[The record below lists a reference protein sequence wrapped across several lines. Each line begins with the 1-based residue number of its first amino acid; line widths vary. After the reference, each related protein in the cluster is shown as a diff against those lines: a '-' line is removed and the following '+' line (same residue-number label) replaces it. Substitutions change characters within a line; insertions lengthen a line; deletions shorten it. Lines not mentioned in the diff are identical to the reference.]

1 MVEKKI
7 ILRRIQMFDKE
18 KYGKILT
25 PLVTPFKENQ
35 SVDYEAAVS
44 IAEKLIA
51 DQQAD
56 SIILSGTTGEF
67 FTMSFEERVK
77 LFKVIK
83 DAVGNKIPLMAG
95 VGCASTIE
103 TIALAKKAEEIG
115 FEIMMVVSP
124 YYTKPTQ
131 KELYNHFKKVAES
144 VNIPMMLYNIPI
156 FTGVNIN
163 PETVAK
169 LSEVENI
176 VAIKEEAELNA
187 KQMTEFINITSDDFI
202 IYCGDDTMIL
212 EAFAQGG
219 DKRIGGIISGAS
231 HIIGVQLRKMINMFL
246 NGKVEEAAKIQQK
259 YLPLFRI
266 MGQNGR
272 TNPASLL
279 KEAMKMLGYNAGIP
293 RLPLSPGTEEEIAE
307 VKRVMKKLE
316 II

>member
-1 MVEKKI
+1 
-7 ILRRIQMFDKE
+7 MFDKE

-25 PLVTPFKENQ
+25 PLVTPFKEDQ
-35 SVDYEAAVS
+35 SVDYTAAVS

-103 TIALAKKAEEIG
+103 TMALAKKAEELG

-144 VNIPMMLYNIPI
+144 VNIQMMLYNIPI

-169 LSEVENI
+169 LSEIENI
-176 VAIKEEAELNA
+176 IAVKEEAELNP
-187 KQMTEFINITSDDFI
+187 KQMTEFINITPNDFI
-202 IYCGDDTMIL
+202 IYCGDDSMIL

-219 DKRIGGIISGAS
+219 AKRIGGIISGAS
-231 HIIGVQLRKMINMFL
+231 HIIGVQLRNVIEMFL
-246 NGKVEEAAKIQQK
+246 KGNIQEAAKMQQK

-272 TNPASLL
+272 TNPCSLI
-279 KEAMKMLGYNAGIP
+279 KEAMKMVGYNAGIP

-307 VKRVMKKLE
+307 VRKVMKKIK

>member
-1 MVEKKI
+1 
-7 ILRRIQMFDKE
+7 MFDKE

-25 PLVTPFKENQ
+25 PLVTPFKDDQ

-44 IAEKLIA
+44 IAEKLIE
-51 DQQAD
+51 DNKAD

-67 FTMSFEERVK
+67 FTMRFEERVK
-77 LFKVIK
+77 MFNVIK
-83 DAVGNKIPLMAG
+83 KTVGKKIPLMAG
-95 VGCASTIE
+95 VGCTSTIE
-103 TIALAKKAEEIG
+103 TVALAKKAEELG

-144 VNIPMMLYNIPI
+144 VNIQMMLYNIPV

-169 LSEVENI
+169 LSEIENI
-176 VAIKEEAELNA
+176 VAVKEEAELNP
-187 KQMTEFINITSDDFI
+187 KQMTDFINTTPDDFI
-202 IYCGDDTMIL
+202 IYCGDDSMIL

-219 DKRIGGIISGAS
+219 AKRIGGIISGAS
-231 HIIGVQLRKMINMFL
+231 HIIGVQLRNMIDMFL
-246 NGKVEEAAKIQQK
+246 NGKVEEAAKMQQK

-272 TNPASLL
+272 TNPCSLI
-279 KEAMKMLGYNAGIP
+279 KEAMKMVGYKTGIP
-293 RLPLSPGTEEEIAE
+293 RLPLTPGTEEEIAE
-307 VKRVMKKLE
+307 VRKVMKKLG

>member
-1 MVEKKI
+1 
-7 ILRRIQMFDKE
+7 
-18 KYGKILT
+18 
-25 PLVTPFKENQ
+25 
-35 SVDYEAAVS
+35 
-44 IAEKLIA
+44 
-51 DQQAD
+51 
-56 SIILSGTTGEF
+56 
-67 FTMSFEERVK
+67 MSFEERVK

-103 TIALAKKAEEIG
+103 TIALAKKAEELG

-144 VNIPMMLYNIPI
+144 VNIQMMLYNIPI

-169 LSEVENI
+169 LSEIENI
-176 VAIKEEAELNA
+176 IAVKEEAELNP
-187 KQMTEFINITSDDFI
+187 KQMTEFINATPDDFI
-202 IYCGDDTMIL
+202 IYCGDDPMIL
-212 EAFAQGG
+212 EAYAQGG
-219 DKRIGGIISGAS
+219 TERIGGIVSGGS
-231 HIIGVQLRKMINMFL
+231 HIIGVQLRKMIETFNKG
-246 NGKVEEAAKIQQK
+246 NIQEAAKLQQK

-272 TNPASLL
+272 TNPVSLI
-279 KEAMKMLGYNAGIP
+279 KEAMKMVGYNAGIP

-307 VKRVMKKLE
+307 VRKVMEKLN

>member
-1 MVEKKI
+1 
-7 ILRRIQMFDKE
+7 MFDKE

-25 PLVTPFKENQ
+25 PLVTPFKEDQ
-35 SVDYEAAVS
+35 SVDYTAAIS

-103 TIALAKKAEEIG
+103 TMALSKKAEEIG

-144 VNIPMMLYNIPI
+144 VNIQMMLYNIPI

-169 LSEVENI
+169 LSEIENI
-176 VAIKEEAELNA
+176 IAVKEEAELNP
-187 KQMTEFINITSDDFI
+187 KQMTGFINATPDDFV
-202 IYCGDDTMIL
+202 IYCGDDPMIL

-219 DKRIGGIISGAS
+219 AKRIGGIISGAS
-231 HIIGVQLRKMINMFL
+231 HIIGVQLRNMINMFL
-246 NGKVEEAAKIQQK
+246 NGKVEEAAKMQQK

-272 TNPASLL
+272 TNPCSLI
-279 KEAMKMLGYNAGIP
+279 KEAMKMVGYNAGIP
-293 RLPLSPGTEEEIAE
+293 RLPLTPGTEEEIAE
-307 VKRVMKKLE
+307 VRRVMKKLE

>member
-1 MVEKKI
+1 
-7 ILRRIQMFDKE
+7 MFDKE
-18 KYGKILT
+18 KYGKILV
-25 PLVTPFKENQ
+25 PLVTPFKEDQ
-35 SVDYEAAVS
+35 SVDYKAAVS
-44 IAEKLIA
+44 IAEKLIK
-51 DQQAD
+51 DNQAD
-56 SIILSGTTGEF
+56 SLVLSGTTGEF
-67 FTMSFEERVK
+67 FTMNFEERVK

-103 TIALAKKAEEIG
+103 TMALAKKAEELG

-156 FTGVNIN
+156 FAGVNIN
-163 PETVAK
+163 PETVAQ
-169 LSEVENI
+169 LSKIENI
-176 VAIKEEAELNA
+176 IAIKEEAELNP
-187 KQMTEFINITSDDFI
+187 KQMTEFINITSEDFI
-202 IYCGDDTMIL
+202 IYCGDDPMIL
-212 EAFAQGG
+212 EAFTQGG
-219 DKRIGGIISGAS
+219 AKRIGGIISGAS
-231 HIIGVQLRKMINMFL
+231 HIIGVQLRDMIEMFL
-246 NGKVEEAAKIQQK
+246 NGKVEEAAKIQQR

-279 KEAMKMLGYNAGIP
+279 KEAMKIVGYNAGIS
-293 RLPLSPGTEEEIAE
+293 RLPLSSGTKEEIEE
-307 VKRVMKKLE
+307 VRRVMKKLG

>member
-1 MVEKKI
+1 
-7 ILRRIQMFDKE
+7 MFDKE

-25 PLVTPFKENQ
+25 PLVTPFKEDQ
-35 SVDYEAAVS
+35 SVDYTAAIS
-44 IAEKLIA
+44 IAEKLIE
-51 DQQAD
+51 DNKAD

-95 VGCASTIE
+95 VGCASTVE
-103 TIALAKKAEEIG
+103 TIALAKKAEELG

-144 VNIPMMLYNIPI
+144 VNIQMMLYNIPI

-169 LSEVENI
+169 LSEIENI
-176 VAIKEEAELNA
+176 IAVKEEAELNP
-187 KQMTEFINITSDDFI
+187 KQMTEFINATPDDFV
-202 IYCGDDTMIL
+202 IYCGDDPMIL

-219 DKRIGGIISGAS
+219 AKRIGGIISGAS
-231 HIIGVQLRKMINMFL
+231 HIIGVQLRNMINMFL
-246 NGKVEEAAKIQQK
+246 NGKVEEAAKMQQQ

-272 TNPASLL
+272 TNPCSLI
-279 KEAMKMLGYNAGIP
+279 KEAMKIVGYNAGIP
-293 RLPLSPGTEEEIAE
+293 RLPLTPGTEEEIAE
-307 VKRVMKKLE
+307 VRKVMKKIK

>member
-1 MVEKKI
+1 
-7 ILRRIQMFDKE
+7 MFDKE

-25 PLVTPFKENQ
+25 PLVTPFKEDQ

-56 SIILSGTTGEF
+56 SIILTGTTGEF

-83 DAVGNKIPLMAG
+83 DAVGDKIPLMAG
-95 VGCASTIE
+95 VGCVSTIE

-144 VNIPMMLYNIPI
+144 VNIQMMLYNIPI

-169 LSEVENI
+169 LSKIENI
-176 VAIKEEAELNA
+176 IAIKEEAELNP
-187 KQMTEFINITSDDFI
+187 KQMTEFIDITPEDFI

-219 DKRIGGIISGAS
+219 AKRIGGIISGAS
-231 HIIGVQLRKMINMFL
+231 HIIGVQLRNMINMFL

-272 TNPASLL
+272 FNPCALI
-279 KEAMKMLGYNAGIP
+279 KEAMKMVGYKAGMP
-293 RLPLSPGTEEEIAE
+293 RLPLTPGTEGEIAE
-307 VKRVMKKLE
+307 VKRVMKKLG

>member
-1 MVEKKI
+1 
-7 ILRRIQMFDKE
+7 MFDKE
-18 KYGKILT
+18 KYGKILV
-25 PLVTPFKENQ
+25 PMVTPFKEDQ
-35 SVDYEAAVS
+35 SVDYAAAAS

-56 SIILSGTTGEF
+56 SIILTGTTGEF
-67 FTMSFEERVK
+67 FTMDFDERVK
-77 LFKVIK
+77 MFSVIK
-83 DAVGNKIPLMAG
+83 ETVGKKIPLMAG

-144 VNIPMMLYNIPI
+144 VNIQMMLYNIPI

-169 LSEVENI
+169 LSEIENI
-176 VAIKEEAELNA
+176 VAVKEEAELNP
-187 KQMTEFINITSDDFI
+187 KQMTEFINATPDDFV
-202 IYCGDDTMIL
+202 IYCGDDPMIL

-219 DKRIGGIISGAS
+219 TERIGGIVSGGS
-231 HIIGVQLRKMINMFL
+231 HIIGVQLRKMIEMF
-246 NGKVEEAAKIQQK
+246 NKGNIQEAAKMQQK

-272 TNPASLL
+272 TNPVSLI
-279 KEAMKMLGYNAGIP
+279 KEAMKMVGYKAGIP
-293 RLPLSPGTEEEIAE
+293 RLPLTPGTEEEIAE
-307 VKRVMKKLE
+307 VRKMMEKLQLV
-316 II
+316 

>member
-1 MVEKKI
+1 
-7 ILRRIQMFDKE
+7 MFDKE
-18 KYGKILT
+18 KYGRILV
-25 PLVTPFKENQ
+25 PMVIPFKGGDQ

-44 IAEKLIA
+44 IAEKLIE
-51 DQQAD
+51 DNMAD

-77 LFKVIK
+77 MFNVIEET
-83 DAVGNKIPLMAG
+83 VGKKIPLMAG

-103 TIALAKKAEEIG
+103 TIALAKKAEELG

-144 VNIPMMLYNIPI
+144 VNIQMMLYNIPI

-169 LSEVENI
+169 LSEIENI
-176 VAIKEEAELNA
+176 IAVKEEAELNP
-187 KQMTEFINITSDDFI
+187 KQITEFINITPEDFI
-202 IYCGDDTMIL
+202 IYCGDDTMVL

-219 DKRIGGIISGAS
+219 AKRIGGIISGAS
-231 HIIGVQLRKMINMFL
+231 HIIGVQLRNMINMFL
-246 NGKVEEAAKIQQK
+246 NGKVEEAAKMQQK

-272 TNPASLL
+272 TNPCSLL
-279 KEAMKMLGYNAGIP
+279 KEAMKMVGYKARIP
-293 RLPLSPGTEEEIAE
+293 RLPLTPGTEEEIAE
-307 VKRVMKKLE
+307 VRRVMKKLN

>member
-1 MVEKKI
+1 
-7 ILRRIQMFDKE
+7 MFDKE
-18 KYGKILT
+18 RYGKILT
-25 PLVTPFKENQ
+25 PLVTPFREDQ
-35 SVDYEAAVS
+35 SVDYAAAIS

-56 SIILSGTTGEF
+56 SIILTGTTGEF

-103 TIALAKKAEEIG
+103 TMALAKKAEELG

-124 YYTKPTQ
+124 YYTKPNQ
-131 KELYNHFKKVAES
+131 SQLYTHFKKVAES
-144 VNIPMMLYNIPI
+144 VNINIMVYNIPI
-156 FTGVNIN
+156 FTGVNVN
-163 PETVAK
+163 PETLSKLAKIENVVA
-169 LSEVENI
+169 V
-176 VAIKEEAELNA
+176 KEEAELNP
-187 KQMTEFINITSDDFI
+187 KQMTEFINITPDDFI
-202 IYCGDDTMIL
+202 IYCGDDTMVL
-212 EAFAQGG
+212 EAYAQGG
-219 DKRIGGIISGAS
+219 TKRIGGIISGAS
-231 HIIGVQLRKMINMFL
+231 HIIGIQLRKMIEMF
-246 NGKVEEAAKIQQK
+246 NEGKVQEAAKMQQK

-272 TNPASLL
+272 FNPCALI

-293 RLPLSPGTEEEIAE
+293 RLPLTPGTEEEIAE
-307 VKRVMKKLE
+307 VRKVMKELN

>member
-1 MVEKKI
+1 
-7 ILRRIQMFDKE
+7 MFDKE

-25 PLVTPFKENQ
+25 PLVTPFKEDQ

-56 SIILSGTTGEF
+56 SIILTGTTGEF

-103 TIALAKKAEEIG
+103 TMALAKKAEELG

-144 VNIPMMLYNIPI
+144 VNIQMMLYNIPI

-169 LSEVENI
+169 LSEIENI
-176 VAIKEEAELNA
+176 IAVKEEAELNP
-187 KQMTEFINITSDDFI
+187 KQMTEFINATSDDFV
-202 IYCGDDTMIL
+202 IYCGDDPMIL

-219 DKRIGGIISGAS
+219 TERIGGIVSGGS
-231 HIIGVQLRKMINMFL
+231 HIIGVQLRKMIEMFL
-246 NGKVEEAAKIQQK
+246 KGNIQEAAKMQQK

-272 TNPASLL
+272 TNPCSLL
-279 KEAMKMLGYNAGIP
+279 KEAMKMVGYNAGIP
-293 RLPLSPGTEEEIAE
+293 RLPLTPGTEEEIAE
-307 VKRVMKKLE
+307 VRRVMKQLE